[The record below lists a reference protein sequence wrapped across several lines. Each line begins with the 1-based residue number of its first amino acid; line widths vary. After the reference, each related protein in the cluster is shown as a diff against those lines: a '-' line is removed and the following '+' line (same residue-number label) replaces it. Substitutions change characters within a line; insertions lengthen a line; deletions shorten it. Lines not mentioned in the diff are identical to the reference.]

1 MMRHAAKRTT
11 IHEVL
16 RIAMELER
24 RTVALYTAFV
34 SQDAAEPELQKFWLT
49 MARHEAGHFGAL
61 ALVESM
67 IQNDPHL
74 EVARKIWFDEVTV
87 VRLRSLLN
95 AYLREAQ
102 QAVGIERA
110 LEMAIDLE
118 SSELEDVVVDLMQVV
133 KDSMWREQAMQFL
146 IHDLGD
152 LSYMVEKFTRDPK
165 LLRRADDLLDRRGL
179 ARRPHR
185 HDTTTGTAT
194 RGTVRRDTRPRQH
207 THS

>member
-1 MMRHAAKRTT
+1 MRHAAKRTT

-16 RIAMELER
+16 RIAMDLER
-24 RTVALYTAFV
+24 RTMTLYTAFV
-34 SQDAAEPELQKFWLT
+34 TQHGAEPELHKFWLT

-67 IQNDPHL
+67 IQNDPHVEL
-74 EVARKIWFDEVTV
+74 ARKVWFDEATV

-102 QAVGIERA
+102 QPVGVERA

-133 KDSMWREQAMQFL
+133 KDGVWREQAMQFL

-165 LLRRADDLLDRRGL
+165 LLRRADELLDRRVKAVRLRKERRAAHADG
-179 ARRPHR
+179 AR
-185 HDTTTGTAT
+185 
-194 RGTVRRDTRPRQH
+194 
-207 THS
+207 

>member
-1 MMRHAAKRTT
+1 
-11 IHEVL
+11 
-16 RIAMELER
+16 
-24 RTVALYTAFV
+24 
-34 SQDAAEPELQKFWLT
+34 

-67 IQNDPHL
+67 IQNDPKL
-74 EVARKIWFDEVTV
+74 EVRRKVWFDEVTV
-87 VRLRSLLN
+87 VRLRSLLG

-102 QAVGIERA
+102 RRVTVERA

-133 KDSMWREQAMQFL
+133 RDTVWREQAMQFL

-165 LLRRADDLLDRRGL
+165 LLRRADDLLDRRVKAL
-179 ARRPHR
+179 RSRKERRSEAAEPAAR
-185 HDTTTGTAT
+185 
-194 RGTVRRDTRPRQH
+194 
-207 THS
+207 

>member
-16 RIAMELER
+16 RIAMDLER
-24 RTVALYTAFV
+24 RTMALYTAFV
-34 SQDAAEPELQKFWLT
+34 SQHAAEPELQKFWLT

-165 LLRRADDLLDRRGL
+165 LLRRANDLLDRRVKAL
-179 ARRPHR
+179 RSRKERRSVTTETAR
-185 HDTTTGTAT
+185 
-194 RGTVRRDTRPRQH
+194 
-207 THS
+207 